1 MFVKISII
9 LHLVIALV
17 HSEKLTFLGGKNPK
31 ESMVRYSNWYAKEKA
46 SLNFQF
52 KTAKKDG
59 ILFFIRGA
67 GDSKEVHLRLA
78 LENGRLTFA
87 VSHSNLEHIA
97 EDFGTDLNDLNWHN
111 VTVIRNH
118 RSTLFELDGT
128 QRVMTKLHWKEL
140 LDLKSDLYVGS
151 TDDAESGEEYVFL
164 ILAVI
169 VMVTNIGRVCVFR

>member
-1 MFVKISII
+1 MFVKISIV

-46 SLNFQF
+46 ALNFQF

-78 LENGRLTFA
+78 LENGRLSFA

-151 TDDAESGEEYVFL
+151 TDDAESGEEYVF
-164 ILAVI
+164 
-169 VMVTNIGRVCVFR
+169 